1 MESALK
7 IEAEHMPMLSTFKSE
22 QVSAAD
28 EMEADND
35 ALMREFQ
42 NVSTPQAL
50 RRLSEN
56 ISLASAAAEEQVPSA
71 AAQLSPNLNQEVPLL
86 PQQPAVAIARRGWTN
101 RSTSWRVWNARSS
114 S

>member
-56 ISLASAAAEEQVPSA
+56 ISWPVRRRRSRCLPLPPS
-71 AAQLSPNLNQEVPLL
+71 
-86 PQQPAVAIARRGWTN
+86 
-101 RSTSWRVWNARSS
+101 
-114 S
+114 